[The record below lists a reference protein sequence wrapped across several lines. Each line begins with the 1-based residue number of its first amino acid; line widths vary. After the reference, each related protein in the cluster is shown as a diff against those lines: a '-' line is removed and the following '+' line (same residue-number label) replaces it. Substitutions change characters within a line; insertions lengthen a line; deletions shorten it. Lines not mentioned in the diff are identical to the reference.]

1 MGSLSSPRLSAPAP
15 AALVTGGGRRIGRAI
30 VEDLAAHG
38 YRVALHCHRSTA
50 EAEELAGVLRAEG
63 ADVHVVAA
71 DLCDL
76 AALPDLVAR
85 ACDAV
90 GPLGVLV
97 NNAALFGDDGF
108 DAATPEV
115 FQAHM
120 TLNAAAPVFLG
131 QAFARRLGADEA
143 GLIVNVTDQRVR
155 KPVPGH
161 FSYGAS
167 KATLDAMT
175 TTMAQALAPRVRV
188 NAIAPGPTLQG
199 DRQTRDD
206 FERQAA
212 AVLLKRGPELAE
224 FGATVRFLAAT
235 PSITGQTILLDGG
248 QHLAWE
254 TPDVL
259 GIPE

>member
-1 MGSLSSPRLSAPAP
+1 MGSSPLPSAPAP

-38 YRVALHCHRSTA
+38 YRVALHCHRSA
-50 EAEELAGVLRAEG
+50 GEGHALAAALRARG
-63 ADVHVVAA
+63 ADVHVLEA

-76 AALPDLVAR
+76 AGLPVLVAR
-85 ACDAV
+85 AAAAV

-108 DAATPEV
+108 DTVTPEV

-120 TLNAAAPVFLG
+120 TLNAAAPVFLA
-131 QAFARRLGADEA
+131 QAFARQVGEGAT

-167 KATLDAMT
+167 KATLEAMT
-175 TTMAQALAPRVRV
+175 ITMAQALAPRIRV

-199 DRQTRDD
+199 DRQSRED
-206 FERQAA
+206 FDRQAA
-212 AVLLKRGPELAE
+212 AVLLQRGPELSE

-235 PSITGQTILLDGG
+235 PSITGQTIFLDGG

-259 GIPE
+259 GISE

>member
-1 MGSLSSPRLSAPAP
+1 MTRPSAPVP
-15 AALVTGGGRRIGRAI
+15 SALVTGGARRIGRAI
-30 VEDLAAHG
+30 VEDLAANG
-38 YRVALHCHRSTA
+38 YRVALHCHRSTD
-50 EAEELAGVLRAEG
+50 EAEGLAAALRAKG
-63 ADVHVVAA
+63 ADVRVVAA

-76 AALPDLVAR
+76 EALPELVAR
-85 ACDAV
+85 AAAAV

-97 NNAALFGDDGF
+97 NNASLFGDDGLETV
-108 DAATPEV
+108 TPDV
-115 FQAHM
+115 FRAHM
-120 TLNAAAPVFLG
+120 TLNAAAPVFLA
-131 QAFARRLGADEA
+131 QAFAGQVAADAA

-167 KATLDAMT
+167 KATLDAVT
-175 TTMAQALAPRVRV
+175 VTMAQALAPRIRV

-199 DRQTRDD
+199 DRQTRQD
-206 FERQAA
+206 FDRQAA
-212 AVLLKRGPELAE
+212 AVLLRRGPALAE
-224 FGATVRFLAAT
+224 FGATVRFLAQT

>member
-1 MGSLSSPRLSAPAP
+1 MGSSPLRSAF
-15 AALVTGGGRRIGRAI
+15 VTGGGRRIGRAI

-38 YRVALHCHRSTA
+38 FRVALHCHRSAGEA
-50 EAEELAGVLRAEG
+50 EALAAGLRDRG
-63 ADVHVVAA
+63 GDVRVVEA

-76 AALPDLVAR
+76 AGLPDLVAR
-85 ACDAV
+85 AAGAV
-90 GPLGVLV
+90 GPLGILV

-108 DAATPEV
+108 DAVTPEV

-120 TLNAAAPVFLG
+120 TLNAAAPVFLS
-131 QAFARRLGADEA
+131 QAFARQVGDDAR
-143 GLIVNVTDQRVR
+143 GLIVNITDQRVR

-167 KATLDAMT
+167 KATLEAMT
-175 TTMAQALAPRVRV
+175 ITMAQALAPRIRV
-188 NAIAPGPTLQG
+188 NAIAPGPTLKG
-199 DRQTRDD
+199 DRQSPDD
-206 FERQAA
+206 FARQSA
-212 AVLLKRGPELAE
+212 AVLLGRGPALTE
-224 FGATVRFLAAT
+224 FGATVRFLAET